1 MKYKVLITTS
11 GVGSRL
17 GKITNYTNKSLV
29 RVGEKPS
36 ICHIVDSYPKNTEFV
51 ITLGYFGNHVRDFL
65 ELVYPEINFDFVN
78 VENYKGEGSSLLFSL
93 YQAKEFLQLPFIFH
107 ACDTIIKDKISEPTN
122 NWIAGYKGKDSSS
135 YATLNTHGSN
145 VTSIHHKG
153 NMNYDLIHVGLIG
166 IFNYKEFW
174 SIAKE
179 TLNNDP
185 LNSSLGDVDVLKK
198 QIFVNSFES
207 KEISDWYD
215 IGSVDSLNDAK
226 KKLSNDKFHVLDKL
240 AESIYLIDGYFIKFF
255 SDLNISNNRV
265 KRTEY
270 LNGTTPKI
278 VSSKGNFY
286 KYKYVKGEL
295 FSEISNRNNFLNF
308 IKWAE
313 KNLWIK
319 VENYDSNKFKK
330 DCKSFY
336 YEKTIS
342 RIKDFYDKKNIQD
355 TPTIINGESIPSLEN
370 LLSKVDFEKLTL
382 DSPTNFHG
390 DFILD
395 NIIQVSENDFKL
407 IDWRQDFAGNLEG
420 GDKYYDLAKLSHNLV
435 VNHDI
440 IDKDLFEIS
449 IKNNNEITV
458 NINRT
463 QTLVDSEKIY
473 FEYLNRNNYNVRKIK
488 LLRAII
494 WLNMSPL
501 HHHPFDLFLYYFG
514 KYELANIVINEKI

>member
-1 MKYKVLITTS
+1 MRYKVLITTS
-11 GVGSRL
+11 GIGTRL

-36 ICHIVDSYPKNTEFV
+36 ISHIIESYPINTEFV

-65 ELVYPEINFDFVN
+65 ELAYPEIKFEFVN
-78 VENYKGEGSSLLFSL
+78 VENFEGEGSSLLFSL
-93 YQAKEFLQLPFIFH
+93 FQAKDFLQVPFIFH
-107 ACDTIIKDKISEPTN
+107 ASDTITKDKISEPKN
-122 NWIAGYKGKDSSS
+122 NWIAGYKAKDSTS
-135 YATLNTHGSN
+135 YASLNIYGSK
-145 VTSIHHKG
+145 VKSIHHKG
-153 NMNYDLIHVGLIG
+153 HMNYDLVHVGLIG

-174 SIAKE
+174 SIAEEILK
-179 TLNNDP
+179 NDP

-198 QIFVNSFES
+198 QISVNSFES
-207 KEISDWYD
+207 KELSTWYD
-215 IGSVDSLNDAK
+215 IGNVKSLIRARK
-226 KKLSNDKFHVLDKL
+226 IISNDKFQVLDKL
-240 AESIYLIDGYFIKFF
+240 AESIYLINGCFIKFF
-255 SDLNISNNRV
+255 SDLNISKNRV

-270 LNGTTPKI
+270 LNNTTPEI
-278 VSSKGNFY
+278 ISSKGNFY
-286 KYKYVKGEL
+286 KYKYEEGKL

-313 KNLWIK
+313 KNLWKK
-319 VENYDSNKFKK
+319 VENYDSDKFKK
-330 DCKSFY
+330 DCRSFY
-336 YEKTIS
+336 YDKTLS
-342 RIKDFYDKKNIQD
+342 RIKDFQQKKNILD
-355 TPTIINGESIPSLEN
+355 IPTVINGESIPSLKD
-370 LLSKVDFEKLTL
+370 LLSKVNFDELIL

-395 NIIQVSENDFKL
+395 NILQVSENDYKL

-420 GDKYYDLAKLSHNLV
+420 GDKYYDLAKLAHNLV

-449 IKNNNEITV
+449 IKNSNEISV

-463 QTLVDSEKIY
+463 QTLVDSENLY
-473 FEYLNRNNYNVRKIK
+473 FEYLKLNDYNVKKIK

-514 KYELANIVINEKI
+514 TYELAKIINVYK